1 MLDYKLREDEV
12 VLYKGFVTLTDTGET
27 KQLLLTNLNL
37 VFISKYKK
45 LNADTEVFV
54 DTMPVG
60 EIKIYQEE
68 PQIKVKGTSV
78 EIYFLTKEIE
88 FDFTTKSDLHKF
100 MHEIKDLLSGKTK
113 QEIKAEKKEKVK
125 KTIGTSAKIAGVMAG
140 FLATKSAV
148 GGIIGGVAS
157 GVTELLKKSEDDDKK
172 EQ

>member
-113 QEIKAEKKEKVK
+113 QEIKAEKKERTQEIVNTSVKV
-125 KTIGTSAKIAGVMAG
+125 AGVVSS
-140 FLATKSAV
+140 FLPSNFIPNSLS
-148 GGIIGGVAS
+148 GIAKAF
-157 GVTELLKKSEDDDKK
+157 KKKK
-172 EQ
+172 K

>member
-45 LNADTEVFV
+45 LNTDTEIIV
-54 DTMPVG
+54 DAIPVG
-60 EIKIYQEE
+60 DIKKYQEE
-68 PQIKVKGTSV
+68 PQIKAKGTSV

-100 MHEIKDLLSGKTK
+100 VHEAKNLLTGKTT
-113 QEIKAEKKEKVK
+113 AERGAQKVK
-125 KTIGTSAKIAGVMAG
+125 NSIKLVDDALGINTV
-140 FLATKSAV
+140 SAV
-148 GGIIGGVAS
+148 GDFIKGKSLFGRF
-157 GVTELLKKSEDDDKK
+157 KKNK
-172 EQ
+172 

>member
-88 FDFTTKSDLHKF
+88 FNFATKSDLHKF

-113 QEIKAEKKEKVK
+113 QEIKAEKKERTQEIVNTSVKV
-125 KTIGTSAKIAGVMAG
+125 AGVVSS
-140 FLATKSAV
+140 FLPSNFIPNSLS
-148 GGIIGGVAS
+148 GIAKAF
-157 GVTELLKKSEDDDKK
+157 KKKK
-172 EQ
+172 K

>member
-88 FDFTTKSDLHKF
+88 FNLATKSDLHKF

-113 QEIKAEKKEKVK
+113 QEIKAEKKEKTKNILGYSGKFMGTVIANK
-125 KTIGTSAKIAGVMAG
+125 LTGGTILGGIAAGVG
-140 FLATKSAV
+140 
-148 GGIIGGVAS
+148 
-157 GVTELLKKSEDDDKK
+157 ELIKHKNDKK